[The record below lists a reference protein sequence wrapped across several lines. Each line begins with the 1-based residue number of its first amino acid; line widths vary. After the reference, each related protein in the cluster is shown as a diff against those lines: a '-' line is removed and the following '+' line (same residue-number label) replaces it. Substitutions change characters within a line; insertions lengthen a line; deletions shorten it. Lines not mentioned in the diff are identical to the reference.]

1 MRTIANAA
9 GGMSVRVPPINAYQ
23 MTRKSCC
30 LRYFPAD
37 HVVEPPVIV
46 SQPTAERTIE
56 RQTRLSFS
64 LSGPPPGWKNAS
76 QTSLSKHFLFAE
88 FKMGRRINY
97 ANLWNR

>member
-23 MTRKSCC
+23 MTRKSCS

-46 SQPTAERTIE
+46 FQQTAERAIE

-76 QTSLSKHFLFAE
+76 HISAKHFVFAE